1 MEAKVEVVE
10 KEKKA
15 PKTPK
20 EKAKFILTIVGNI
33 IFYLLIIVL
42 LLWSIMNINAGSSN
56 GGFPNIFGKGFL
68 SVQSNSMTRDESFK
82 VSDSLQNEYDSYS
95 IGEFGKG
102 DLLNVNVFNTNNFDD
117 LKVGDVITFYDE
129 SIKALNSHR
138 VVYLTKNSEGH
149 TETLTVQGDY
159 SVWIYG
165 RYQGSETPQLSSE
178 LLGRG
183 DAKTFSTGNASDIK
197 GVATSV
203 TYGAGNVLDNLHQ
216 NWLWYFVLPVGL
228 LLIFELFMVIKN
240 FMELKG
246 TKQKAALAG
255 DKEAMLA
262 EIQAEKEKMR
272 QELLAELKAQQAQ
285 EAKTEDKDTPSSD
298 E

>member
-1 MEAKVEVVE
+1 MQEKVNIVE
-10 KEKKA
+10 GETKI
-15 PKTPK
+15 PKTSK
-20 EKAKFILTIVGNI
+20 QKTNLILTIIGNV
-33 IFYLLIIVL
+33 IFYLLIIIL
-42 LLWSIMNINAGSSN
+42 LLWSIMNINAGNSN

-68 SVQSNSMTRDESFK
+68 SVQSNSMMSSGELPAQYDDYKIKSFA
-82 VSDSLQNEYDSYS
+82 
-95 IGEFGKG
+95 KG
-102 DLLNVNVFNTNNFDD
+102 DLLNVTVFNTNDFNN
-117 LKVGDVITFYDE
+117 LEVGDVVTFYDE
-129 SIKALNSHR
+129 SIKNLNSHR
-138 VVYLTKNSEGH
+138 IVYMVKDSNGNVTSISL
-149 TETLTVQGDY
+149 QGDF
-159 SVWIYG
+159 SVSLKGIYNP
-165 RYQGSETPQLSSE
+165 SDETQASKNYALQAS
-178 LLGRG
+178 G
-183 DAKTFSTGNASDIK
+183 DINTFTPDNASNIK